1 MERTRANHE
10 APRMGPAGGGDFTD
24 VADDPAAGQI
34 TVSQGVFC
42 ESLPLAGETVAG
54 IRERIRE
61 NFADLFDMGP
71 AGGETVSVA
80 VIDGQPVDDNTVVQ
94 AGEFL
99 TFVMHAGVKGLA
111 PIPSRRRYRSTGEGD

>member
-10 APRMGPAGGGDFTD
+10 APRMGPSGGGGC
-24 VADDPAAGQI
+24 ADTLDAPAGQI

-42 ESLPLAGETVAG
+42 ENLPLAGETVAG

-71 AGGETVSVA
+71 VDSEAVSVA
-80 VIDGQPVDDNTVVQ
+80 VIDGRPVDDDTVVQ

-99 TFVMHAGVKGLA
+99 TFVMHAGVKGVAGA
-111 PIPSRRRYRSTGEGD
+111 PSGRRYRSACEDN